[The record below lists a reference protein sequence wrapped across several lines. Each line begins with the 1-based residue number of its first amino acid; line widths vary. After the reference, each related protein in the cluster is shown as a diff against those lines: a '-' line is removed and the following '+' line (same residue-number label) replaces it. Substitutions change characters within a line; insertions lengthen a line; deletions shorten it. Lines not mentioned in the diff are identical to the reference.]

1 VFKLNVVFRVDS
13 SWTVGIGHVMR
24 CLTLAKKLSALG
36 VHCCFICRDHAGNIA
51 LQISKMGFKVFLMPI
66 YEELALKHEPDSHV
80 PVAYRDW
87 VGAPFHIEV
96 VEVTNILK
104 EMNVDLLVVDHYG
117 FDFDWESSLR
127 SYCTKL
133 MAIDDLGR
141 PHNCD
146 ILLDQ
151 NYGRVEQDYAD
162 LTPSFCKILAGPE
175 YALLREEF
183 SILRRSILDCRNEG
197 KINSI
202 LVSMGGM
209 DENNVTSKVLCALK
223 GSGLKGEITI
233 RVVMGPRA
241 PWIENVKKIASE
253 MPFKTTVYVNVER
266 MGELMAE
273 SDIAISGGGSTTW
286 ELFCVGLPTI
296 VLILAENQREVI
308 RDLAEKKLVLL
319 VEQNEE
325 FNKNL
330 INQVSKLDKN
340 LGLRKLIINNEINI
354 VDGLGCERVVNIIL
368 GNGLFT
374 ENYNAVNKNRKLL

>member
-1 VFKLNVVFRVDS
+1 M
-13 SWTVGIGHVMR
+13 GHVMR

-36 VHCCFICRDHAGNIA
+36 VDCCFICRDHVGNIA
-51 LQISKMGFKVFLMPI
+51 PEISKMGYKVFLMPI
-66 YEELALKHEPDSHV
+66 YEELAPKREPDSHV
-80 PVAYRDW
+80 PPDYRDW

-96 VEVTNILK
+96 VEVANILK

-117 FDFDWESSLR
+117 FDFDWESNLR

-162 LTPSFCKILAGPE
+162 LVPSFCKILAGPK
-175 YALLREEF
+175 YALLRDEF
-183 SILRRSILDCRNEG
+183 SLLRRSILDCRNEG

-223 GSGLKGEITI
+223 GSGLDGEITI
-233 RVVMGPRA
+233 RVAMGPRA
-241 PWIENVKKIASE
+241 PWIESVKKIASE
-253 MPFKTTVYVNVER
+253 MPFKTTVYVNVEQ
-266 MGELMAE
+266 MGDLMVE
-273 SDIAISGGGSTTW
+273 SDIAISGGGGTTW

-296 VLILAENQREVI
+296 VVILAENQKEVI

-319 VEQNEE
+319 VEQNKE
-325 FNKNL
+325 FNKIL
-330 INQVSKLDKN
+330 INQVSNLDKN
-340 LGLRKLIINNEINI
+340 LGLRKLMINNEISI

-368 GNGLFT
+368 ENGVFTGNHN
-374 ENYNAVNKNRKLL
+374 EVNKNRKFL